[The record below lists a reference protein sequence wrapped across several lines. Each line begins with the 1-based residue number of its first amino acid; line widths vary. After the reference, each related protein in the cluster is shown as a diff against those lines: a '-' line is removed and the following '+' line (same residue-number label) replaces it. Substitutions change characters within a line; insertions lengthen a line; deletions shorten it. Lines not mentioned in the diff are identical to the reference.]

1 MFRGNIPTRVDEK
14 GRLKLPAD
22 FKRLIDEHY
31 GAHFFITSR
40 DGKRAEVW
48 PMKEWQKIEAK
59 LADVPNS
66 DPGKKKFLN
75 RTNYYG
81 QVAEMDTQG
90 RLLIPQLL
98 REAAKLEGDSDVIGW
113 PDHLEIVNH
122 VDLAAEVDS
131 APWSAS
137 DDENMS
143 KLGL

>member
-31 GAHFFITSR
+31 GANFFITSR
-40 DGKRAEVW
+40 DGKKAEIW

-66 DPGKKKFLN
+66 DPGKKKFLS

-98 REAAKLEGDSDVIGW
+98 REAAKLDGDSDVIGM

-122 VDLAAEVDS
+122 VDLAAEVQS
-131 APWSAS
+131 APWSDS
-137 DDENMS
+137 DDVNMS